1 MEQGFSRR
9 NFLKGSIVV
18 AAGVAGAYGMAG
30 CTPQKKE
37 SSETK
42 AAETA
47 PEKAAA
53 TAGAVK
59 LVRYY
64 APAHRDNSFGQAVVA
79 LSEDGTIIGASVD
92 EYEFVDASAEGFVGV
107 PNSDAAFAEGY
118 ASGKMLISKLDNND
132 AYSANMK
139 AKNNATQTWG
149 ASIDAVTKSVVG
161 KKAEKVS
168 ATDAVS
174 GATLVDTAKYVG
186 LIVDAATKGQIIA
199 EGALFDDS
207 AVTIGW
213 VNGKAHGEK
222 AFASAVVVAQSGLI
236 AAASIDEFQFM
247 DASTDGLVPVPN
259 SDAGLAAGYA
269 EGKVLASKSVNSELY
284 SALMKEKAGST
295 VPWLT
300 SIESTE
306 DSLVGMKADEA
317 EKVTTD
323 TVSGATLVDVAGYAK
338 VAVEALKAAK

>member
-1 MEQGFSRR
+1 MVAYLFPHVRWRAEGKGNEIEQGFSCR

-18 AAGVAGAYGMAG
+18 AAGVAGTYGMAG

-42 AAETA
+42 AAQTA

-53 TAGAVK
+53 TAGTVK
-59 LVRYY
+59 LMRYY
-64 APAHRDNSFGQAVVA
+64 APAHRDNGFGQAVVA
-79 LSEDGTIIGASVD
+79 LSEGGTIIGSSVD

-149 ASIDAVTKSVVG
+149 ASIDAVTESVVG

-186 LIVDAATKGQIIA
+186 LIVDAATKA
-199 EGALFDDS
+199 RSSPKALC
-207 AVTIGW
+207 
-213 VNGKAHGEK
+213 
-222 AFASAVVVAQSGLI
+222 
-236 AAASIDEFQFM
+236 
-247 DASTDGLVPVPN
+247 STTPRSP
-259 SDAGLAAGYA
+259 
-269 EGKVLASKSVNSELY
+269 SV
-284 SALMKEKAGST
+284 G
-295 VPWLT
+295 
-300 SIESTE
+300 
-306 DSLVGMKADEA
+306 
-317 EKVTTD
+317 
-323 TVSGATLVDVAGYAK
+323 
-338 VAVEALKAAK
+338 